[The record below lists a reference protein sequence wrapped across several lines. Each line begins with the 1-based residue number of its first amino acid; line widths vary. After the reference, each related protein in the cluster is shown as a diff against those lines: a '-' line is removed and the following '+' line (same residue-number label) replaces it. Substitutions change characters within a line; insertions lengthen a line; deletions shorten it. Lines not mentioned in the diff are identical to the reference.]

1 MYTQHSNNLIIS
13 ADDFG
18 VSETANHNI
27 LALARAGKI
36 DRAGVMM
43 GGQISPEEARGLLES
58 GIKLDIHLHL
68 LEADYFAKRNGESER
83 NVFGRMFIFAV
94 DVLSGRYSSGK
105 VKLIWKKQIEDFH
118 VLFGKYPDGLNS
130 HEHMHFFPPFFR
142 VALALK
148 EKFGI
153 SFMRLGKWE
162 HKTGLNFTL
171 VAFILNT
178 LRRINAR
185 LNQIFVTPP
194 HIAKDVPF
202 VLNTSDFLVSFDWI
216 KDYDKFFDQLPS
228 PGQTELVF
236 HPERPDE
243 FEFLKENF

>member
-18 VSETANHNI
+18 VSEIANRNI
-27 LALARAGKI
+27 LALAREKKI
-36 DRAGVMM
+36 DRTGVMI
-43 GGQISPEEARGLLES
+43 GGHISPQEAQELLAT
-58 GIKLDIHLHL
+58 GIKIDIHLHL
-68 LEADYFAKRNGESER
+68 LEKDFFAKREKEAGQGVVR
-83 NVFGRMFIFAV
+83 RGILFLI
-94 DVLSGRYSSGK
+94 DVTSGRFSSAK

-118 VLFGKYPDGLNS
+118 ALFGKYPDGLNS

-142 VALALK
+142 VAMTLK

-162 HKTGLNFTL
+162 YKTGLKLTL
-171 VAFILNT
+171 VAFLLNT
-178 LRRINAR
+178 LRRIDAR
-185 LNQIFVTPP
+185 LNHIFVTPP
-194 HIAKDVPF
+194 HIAKDVPY

-216 KDYDKFFDQLPS
+216 KDTDKFFENLPD

-236 HPERPDE
+236 HPERPEE
-243 FEFLKENF
+243 FAFLKNNF